1 VIAVAPRVVSAIGG
15 ADPDR
20 PLGSGWE
27 WGDSR
32 VELPPGLAGRPFTNV
47 LTGERVVADA
57 GVLPLARLF
66 ARFPVALLHSR
77 PE

>member
-1 VIAVAPRVVSAIGG
+1 
-15 ADPDR
+15 
-20 PLGSGWE
+20 
-27 WGDSR
+27 
-32 VELPPGLAGRPFTNV
+32 LPPGLAGRPFTNV
-47 LTGERVVADA
+47 LTGERVVAAA